1 MDSDEE
7 IKNKMD
13 ESKEQQKSEQNI
25 VTENDINKN
34 EEEMISLKLTAKSEF
49 FEIKIKQK
57 IPKNTIGENI
67 DKIIHEISKS
77 KSFKAKPT
85 DNKPTSIH
93 QTESKNES
101 ENSIKLLAMK
111 LDVDP
116 DKFENL
122 KIIGIKG
129 EAIQLLKPSKL
140 KPSESCYL
148 LIAVNEFVLGKLAIQ
163 YDELKEMCELN
174 GIRSKTPFY
183 QIIDN
188 AKRYGHIDKKK
199 YDNAKEVVLQS
210 KGLDLLRSALN
221 KAMNN

>member
-1 MDSDEE
+1 MDNDKK
-7 IKNKMD
+7 INNN
-13 ESKEQQKSEQNI
+13 ESVEQQQNVQNL
-25 VTENDINKN
+25 VTENDTNKSKD
-34 EEEMISLKLTAKSEF
+34 EMVSLKLTAKSEF
-49 FEIKIKQK
+49 FEIKIKQT
-57 IPKNTIGENI
+57 IPKNMIGENI

-77 KSFKAKPT
+77 KSFKVKPT
-85 DNKPTSIH
+85 DEKPVSVH
-93 QTESKNES
+93 HS
-101 ENSIKLLAMK
+101 ELKIEVENPIKILAMK

-148 LIAVNEFVLGKLAIQ
+148 LIAANEFVLGKLAIQ